1 MRRSVASLPEYAQER
16 QVTVQVGR
24 LGGFDLRPSRLF
36 FWLGRDRDRRQR
48 IVSYGRPPK
57 VLRTPR
63 RRAYVHLGGL
73 EIAAAAAGHASL
85 AAAYSHSMVL
95 GGLLEMSYTTRL
107 TSGTSLMM
115 REASVSSTS

>member
-24 LGGFDLRPSRLF
+24 LGGCDLRPSRLF

-57 VLRTPR
+57 VLRKPR
-63 RRAYVHLGGL
+63 RRAYVHLGVIEISYLGNPVVTVPLSLSRGL
-73 EIAAAAAGHASL
+73 RHLWQRRAVRRQRRA
-85 AAAYSHSMVL
+85 V
-95 GGLLEMSYTTRL
+95 R
-107 TSGTSLMM
+107 
-115 REASVSSTS
+115 R

>member
-63 RRAYVHLGGL
+63 RRAYVHLGGI
-73 EIAAAAAGHASL
+73 EISYLGSPVVTVPLSLSRSVRHLWRRRAARRQQRAA
-85 AAAYSHSMVL
+85 
-95 GGLLEMSYTTRL
+95 R
-107 TSGTSLMM
+107 
-115 REASVSSTS
+115 R